1 MLMTIR
7 WVPDTVELVHFP
19 GQAQETLRN
28 LNPGTFTT
36 INVSTE
42 TKLFVKR
49 LTQKTYQVG
58 VSYVNRHLC
67 YLGLKKSAPLSWRV
81 Q

>member
-19 GQAQETLRN
+19 GQTQETLRN
-28 LNPGTFTT
+28 LNLGTFTT
-36 INVSTE
+36 ISVSTE

-58 VSYVNRHLC
+58 VSSVNRHMC
-67 YLGLKKSAPLSWRV
+67 YLGLKKTAPLTWRV